1 MFVCHNCHRK
11 VERAELL
18 YYENNYDAINDD
30 QKKRMHELNRRKE
43 LHRNHVQSAYIYDAS
58 KTRKK
63 RNIAFES
70 TSENERRAVL
80 DKKARQAKV
89 RGDVKKSQIDCR
101 MLKSKKQK
109 YKEGTR
115 QKMVETL
122 VAFGQKYHSR
132 HVYNNH
138 LIAVCDA
145 VLQREIELGN
155 ETMMRTEKL
164 GLLKYYKL
172 EYDYVI
178 ARAGYKR
185 FGATKQ
191 YILVDDE
198 RSYEDIQE
206 NLKMSRNIEELIQ
219 VCVSEVY
226 NVSK

>member
-1 MFVCHNCHRK
+1 
-11 VERAELL
+11 
-18 YYENNYDAINDD
+18 
-30 QKKRMHELNRRKE
+30 
-43 LHRNHVQSAYIYDAS
+43 
-58 KTRKK
+58 
-63 RNIAFES
+63 
-70 TSENERRAVL
+70 
-80 DKKARQAKV
+80 
-89 RGDVKKSQIDCR
+89 
-101 MLKSKKQK
+101 
-109 YKEGTR
+109 
-115 QKMVETL
+115 
-122 VAFGQKYHSR
+122 
-132 HVYNNH
+132 
-138 LIAVCDA
+138 
-145 VLQREIELGN
+145 
-155 ETMMRTEKL
+155 MRTEKL